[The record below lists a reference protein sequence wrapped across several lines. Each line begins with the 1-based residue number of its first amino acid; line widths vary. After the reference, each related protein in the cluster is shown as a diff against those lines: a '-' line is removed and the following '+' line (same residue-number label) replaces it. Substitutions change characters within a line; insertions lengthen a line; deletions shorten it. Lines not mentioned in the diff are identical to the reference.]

1 MAASVVNDLAEH
13 AGTLVALVGSFAIVC
28 GGLVAAIYKLNA
40 ALIKSVRDSLDAHL
54 TESRDCQKRLP
65 ERFASKFDTDTAIA
79 QLYSRQNKLR
89 EFTLP
94 ETYMRKGDMEAW
106 VILNEK
112 TFSIFTGRL
121 DAFSARID
129 KLIEVFG
136 HGYEKG
142 DSGRG
147 G

>member
-13 AGTLVALVGSFAIVC
+13 AGTLVALLGGFAIIC
-28 GGLVAAIYKLNA
+28 GGLVTAIYKLNA
-40 ALIKSVRDSLDAHL
+40 ALIKSVKDGLEAHLSESRRCQDSL
-54 TESRDCQKRLP
+54 P
-65 ERFASKFDTDTAIA
+65 VRFASKTDTDTAIA
-79 QLYSRQNKLR
+79 QLYSRQNRLR
-89 EFTLP
+89 EQTLP

-112 TFSIFTGRL
+112 TFSIFTSRL

-136 HGYEKG
+136 KE
-142 DSGRG
+142 RG